1 MNRATLAQ
9 RAVGVDR
16 KADADEVHETQEML
30 DLAKTKRDVAGEDMA
45 NAIARV
51 KDIER
56 EIGAQRAADAEAKRL
71 ALAAE
76 AKARLEAARLE
87 AEQRRLEEAA
97 RREEARLLAEQRA
110 REEHERKAIREA
122 EIKARLEAE
131 RAARQARLDAEAE
144 ARAVR
149 EAEAKARAEAI
160 RFEREAARQEAQA
173 ELDAALEEQKDMQ
186 DRLSAATKTSVPAN
200 AAMAEA
206 ARQVK
211 RAQTFTALA
220 GAEEK
225 KFGCADVEEEEINI
239 LAQML
244 ERANAKLAA
253 AQAEQQAAL
262 AIIKN
267 VTSEKTSV
275 TMRVAHARKALAMAT
290 GQFKAPERRALSA
303 TEAAELG
310 AFEKREAALIAD
322 AELLAVQEQ
331 RRLAVLRHWS
341 NEELRR
347 RIRAAEIQ
355 ARMHTR
361 HVLRHGRGTL
371 YQPTGRY
378 VTRVNPVTGERYIVG
393 GTGPRADLA
402 QTMFASNTPQQQAR
416 EKGGYVHGVRTFT
429 NIPGQR
435 DKKVVITSQTD
446 LDGHRTDRHDP
457 LVNTAVF

>member
-160 RFEREAARQEAQA
+160 RFEREAAREEAK
-173 ELDAALEEQKDMQ
+173 AALE
-186 DRLSAATKTSVPAN
+186 V
-200 AAMAEA
+200 AEA
-206 ARQVK
+206 
-211 RAQTFTALA
+211 
-220 GAEEK
+220 EK
-225 KFGCADVEEEEINI
+225 KEVDD
-239 LAQML
+239 
-244 ERANAKLAA
+244 RARDAA
-253 AQAEQQAAL
+253 ALMAPAR
-262 AIIKN
+262 
-267 VTSEKTSV
+267 TSTTTYES
-275 TMRVAHARKALAMAT
+275 
-290 GQFKAPERRALSA
+290 ALS
-303 TEAAELG
+303 
-310 AFEKREAALIAD
+310 
-322 AELLAVQEQ
+322 
-331 RRLAVLRHWS
+331 
-341 NEELRR
+341 
-347 RIRAAEIQ
+347 
-355 ARMHTR
+355 
-361 HVLRHGRGTL
+361 
-371 YQPTGRY
+371 
-378 VTRVNPVTGERYIVG
+378 
-393 GTGPRADLA
+393 
-402 QTMFASNTPQQQAR
+402 
-416 EKGGYVHGVRTFT
+416 
-429 NIPGQR
+429 
-435 DKKVVITSQTD
+435 
-446 LDGHRTDRHDP
+446 
-457 LVNTAVF
+457 